1 MILYIAITVSNK
13 HKNFEN
19 FRYSTRIYQTTKW
32 KNLVSKVLNDY
43 IYSKDILEK
52 IKKYKFVMDKE
63 KQIIMG
69 TITNAYLDYSNY
81 DFIMDLKST
90 FMDISEQKN

>member
-1 MILYIAITVSNK
+1 
-13 HKNFEN
+13 
-19 FRYSTRIYQTTKW
+19 
-32 KNLVSKVLNDY
+32 
-43 IYSKDILEK
+43 
-52 IKKYKFVMDKE
+52 MDKE

-69 TITNAYLDYSNY
+69 TITNAYLDYSNC